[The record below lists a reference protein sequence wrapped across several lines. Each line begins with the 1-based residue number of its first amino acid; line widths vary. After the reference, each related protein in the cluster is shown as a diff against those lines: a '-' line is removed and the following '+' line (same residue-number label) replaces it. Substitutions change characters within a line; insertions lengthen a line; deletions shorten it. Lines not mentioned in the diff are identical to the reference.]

1 MMTACLSGLLRSVN
15 AWSPALAVNSLVS
28 VRHLNANRAV
38 VTKIKRPVFARLHP
52 VTTVLP
58 DGSTITVK
66 YKEPKN
72 LIRFP
77 LDLETA
83 TAEQKRIVAQ
93 MRRPK
98 TKLNTIED
106 KGKAFDPMKYVKY

>member
-1 MMTACLSGLLRSVN
+1 MTPCLSGLLRSASFCNPTVSVRHLN
-15 AWSPALAVNSLVS
+15 PAVS

-52 VTTVLP
+52 VTAVLP

-83 TAEQKRIVAQ
+83 TAEQKKIIAQ

-98 TKLNTIED
+98 TKLTVVED
-106 KGKAFDPMKYVKY
+106 R

>member
-1 MMTACLSGLLRSVN
+1 M
-15 AWSPALAVNSLVS
+15 VS